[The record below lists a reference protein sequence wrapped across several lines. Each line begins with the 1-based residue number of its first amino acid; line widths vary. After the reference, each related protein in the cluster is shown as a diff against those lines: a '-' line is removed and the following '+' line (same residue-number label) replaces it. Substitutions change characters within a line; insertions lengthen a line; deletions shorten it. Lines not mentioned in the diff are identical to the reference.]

1 MIDDA
6 AEALRASLFGN
17 VFVLGQHLTRRTDE
31 ALQDWGLTSRQW
43 LLLAVLTR
51 GFPGRAPSLSEAA
64 QAYASS
70 RQNVKQI
77 ALGLQ
82 ARGFLRL
89 VPDPLDA
96 RTTRLQ
102 LTQKVRLF
110 DTPDGQTRARA
121 LLDGVFE
128 SLTAEDISTMHD
140 LVGRW
145 LATLSAGSAGRPDH
159 APRER
164 TS

>member
-1 MIDDA
+1 MDDG
-6 AEALRASLFGN
+6 AETLRARLFGN

-51 GFPGRAPSLSEAA
+51 GFPDGAPSLSETAH
-64 QAYASS
+64 AYGSS

-102 LTQKVRLF
+102 ITDKVRLF
-110 DTPDGQTRARA
+110 DTPDGRTRARA
-121 LLDGVFE
+121 LLEGVFG
-128 SLTAEDISTMHD
+128 SLTAQEVSALHD

-145 LATLSAGSAGRPDH
+145 LASLSAGAAEQSDH
-159 APRER
+159 ATRER
-164 TS
+164 TR